1 MKVICPPLNATSK
14 GFTLIELLV
23 VIAIIAILAAIL
35 FPVFAKVREKARQT
49 SCLSNEKQLG
59 LAVVQYTEDNDEA
72 YPVATT
78 PNAPYYNCSGWAS
91 GLYSYVKSAAVF
103 HCPDDP
109 TTATAPSVPISY
121 AINYALIPTTLPNT
135 LAMQNSPAST
145 VLMCEVQ
152 GNTFN
157 PTAAPGQDASPSA
170 TMDTG
175 FWGGGLPAHIGQ
187 YATGQDPIKTLNV
200 IASGAVHTGGSNYLA
215 CDGHAK
221 WLRSSAVSGGINASS
236 PSAPEQVAGTSN
248 PNNAAGTACMDNNP
262 ADATSGKCNNPNSA
276 VLTFSSI

>member
-1 MKVICPPLNATSK
+1 MNVILTTSK
-14 GFTLIELLV
+14 AARRGFTLIELLV

-59 LAVVQYTEDNDEA
+59 LAVVQYTEDNNEA

-78 PNAPYYNCSGWAS
+78 PGAPYYECSGWAS
-91 GLYSYVKSAAVF
+91 GLYSYVKSAGVF

-109 TTATAPSVPISY
+109 TTATAPSVPLSY
-121 AINYALIPTTLPNT
+121 AINYALIPTTLANT
-135 LAMQNSPAST
+135 LASQNAPAST
-145 VLMCEVQ
+145 VLLCEVQ

-157 PTAAPGQDASPSA
+157 PTAAQGQDASPSA

-175 FWGGGLPAHIGQ
+175 FWSGGLPHSIGQ

-200 IASGAVHTGGSNYLA
+200 ISSGAVHTGGSNYLA

-221 WLRSSAVSGGINASS
+221 WLRSSAISGGDNASS
-236 PSAPEQVAGTSN
+236 PSVAEQVAGSTT
-248 PNNAAGTACMDNNP
+248 PNGAAGTACLDNNP
-262 ADATSGKCNNPNSA
+262 ADATSGVCNHPNSA